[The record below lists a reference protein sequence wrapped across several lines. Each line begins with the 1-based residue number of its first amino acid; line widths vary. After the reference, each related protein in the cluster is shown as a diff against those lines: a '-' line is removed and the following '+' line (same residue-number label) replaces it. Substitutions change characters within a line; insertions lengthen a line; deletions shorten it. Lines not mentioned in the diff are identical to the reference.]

1 MLILIGCLTLFRC
14 YNICSELVS
23 RRNLLTSLFRSL
35 RETIRSAV
43 LKRTSGNI
51 VNNFDASSSTASML
65 AALRFLSTYDD
76 GENVESASLRSKI
89 YDVDSDFGAEDD
101 GGVLSQHIGRS
112 SIARKT
118 EKGYTTALYQYLLRK
133 TVALVPSTLDS
144 FHPVL
149 SHRRYSV
156 CISDLKCVL
165 NVNGIPR
172 YFASYPYK
180 DDGKDYFTLV
190 DEGSFDCALDDWIK
204 VSVCKCGPTS

>member
-51 VNNFDASSSTASML
+51 VNNIDASSSTASML
-65 AALRFLSTYDD
+65 AALRSLSTYDD
-76 GENVESASLRSKI
+76 GENVESAGLSSQI
-89 YDVDSDFGAEDD
+89 YDVGR
-101 GGVLSQHIGRS
+101 VLSQNIGRS
-112 SIARKT
+112 SIARKR
-118 EKGYTTALYQYLLRK
+118 EKGYNTILYQHLLRK

-165 NVNGIPR
+165 NVDGIPR